1 MVSHIVDIINI
12 VVNVFSFVF
21 VLMSSLSKSF
31 SEYNTPR
38 KDCWYVDVP
47 TRYNCIVRS
56 SSFYNRIIW
65 SLVKFAHDYCPLIS
79 FDLTP
84 EQRE

>member
-1 MVSHIVDIINI
+1 MVSLIVDIINI

-38 KDCWYVDVP
+38 KDCCLYIYIYRHTHQLDITVQYVLLP
-47 TRYNCIVRS
+47 L
-56 SSFYNRIIW
+56 YNRIICE
-65 SLVKFAHDYCPLIS
+65 KYFATD
-79 FDLTP
+79 
-84 EQRE
+84 